1 MSVLRSADSRYRKER
16 FHTVALKNDGTVV
29 AWGYNY
35 YGQTT
40 VPDGL
45 TNVTAIAAGFYHTLA
60 LKSDGTVAAWGYNSN
75 GQTTVPDGLTN
86 VTTIAAG
93 GYHSLA
99 LKADDTV
106 VGWGYDG
113 DGEID
118 IPVDLTGVMAI
129 AAGGYHTVAILNA
142 PPAIIQQPLSVTL
155 VTDSTTTFNVTVIG
169 SLPLSYQWS
178 LNGTNVVG
186 ATNTSLMLTRV
197 QFNQAGEYAV
207 LVTNLY
213 GLVLSSNAVLTVK
226 LRRCSMSI
234 WNAPTPSRLTWIG
247 TRRDEHSG
255 RDRRGNSW
263 RSDSRHQRRLPDR
276 RARGLWLVD

>member
-1 MSVLRSADSRYRKER
+1 M
-16 FHTVALKNDGTVV
+16 GIQ
-29 AWGYNY
+29 Y

-99 LKADDTV
+99 LKADGTV

-118 IPVDLTGVMAI
+118 IPVDLTGDGHW
-129 AAGGYHTVAILNA
+129 AGGYRTVAILNA
-142 PPAIIQQPLSVTL
+142 LRMI
-155 VTDSTTTFNVTVIG
+155 
-169 SLPLSYQWS
+169 
-178 LNGTNVVG
+178 
-186 ATNTSLMLTRV
+186 
-197 QFNQAGEYAV
+197 EY
-207 LVTNLY
+207 
-213 GLVLSSNAVLTVK
+213 
-226 LRRCSMSI
+226 R
-234 WNAPTPSRLTWIG
+234 
-247 TRRDEHSG
+247 
-255 RDRRGNSW
+255 
-263 RSDSRHQRRLPDR
+263 
-276 RARGLWLVD
+276 